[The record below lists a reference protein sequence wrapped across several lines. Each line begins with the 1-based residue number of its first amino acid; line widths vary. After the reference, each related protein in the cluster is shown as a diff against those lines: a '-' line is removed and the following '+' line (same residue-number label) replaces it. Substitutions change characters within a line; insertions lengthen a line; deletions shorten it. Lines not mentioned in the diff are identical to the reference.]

1 MQKQEAVSN
10 ATTLVIPQFYWES
23 RSAYKASMARFP
35 AYLSERR
42 RE

>member
-10 ATTLVIPQFYWES
+10 ATTLVIPQFHWES
-23 RSAYKASMARFP
+23 RSAYKPSMARFTP
-35 AYLSERR
+35 YLLERS